1 MKVEIDMKITFL
13 EGEQKGRIITDKKIV
28 DTESEVTEIG
38 IIERLRLEWNYIHQM
53 KSVKQVMAEVE
64 DKAESEDDN
73 V

>member
-64 DKAESEDDN
+64 DKTESEDDN